1 MSKGKL
7 AKFADMERFENV
19 FQYPYSVVDDVPF
32 DMKGK
37 WREMYFHNDNPIV
50 LELGCGKGE
59 YTVELAK
66 LYPEMNF
73 IGVDIKIQ
81 NLKKIYNGN
90 TVLDIDNLGVAK
102 GELIGLVGNNGA
114 GKTTLL
120 RLILDLIQADDGFVE
135 SNGQKVNESETWKEY
150 TGSYIDGRF
159 LIDFLTPEEY
169 FDFIADVYHIDD
181 ETLQERLAQFEGF
194 MHDEIMGTKKYLR
207 DFSQGNRQKIGIIGA
222 MIINPK
228 VLLLDEPFNYLDPS
242 SQMTIAHMI
251 QRICKEQGTTVI
263 ISSHNLNF
271 VADIS
276 SRILL
281 LEKGKLVKDLP
292 NADGAAIA
300 ELNEYFGIQAE

>member
-1 MSKGKL
+1 M
-7 AKFADMERFENV
+7 
-19 FQYPYSVVDDVPF
+19 
-32 DMKGK
+32 
-37 WREMYFHNDNPIV
+37 
-50 LELGCGKGE
+50 
-59 YTVELAK
+59 
-66 LYPEMNF
+66 
-73 IGVDIKIQ
+73 DIKIQ

-150 TGSYIDGRF
+150 TG
-159 LIDFLTPEEY
+159 
-169 FDFIADVYHIDD
+169 
-181 ETLQERLAQFEGF
+181 
-194 MHDEIMGTKKYLR
+194 
-207 DFSQGNRQKIGIIGA
+207 
-222 MIINPK
+222 
-228 VLLLDEPFNYLDPS
+228 
-242 SQMTIAHMI
+242 
-251 QRICKEQGTTVI
+251 TVI

-271 VADIS
+271 VTDIS

-292 NADGAAIA
+292 NVDGAAIA

>member
-1 MSKGKL
+1 M
-7 AKFADMERFENV
+7 
-19 FQYPYSVVDDVPF
+19 
-32 DMKGK
+32 
-37 WREMYFHNDNPIV
+37 
-50 LELGCGKGE
+50 
-59 YTVELAK
+59 
-66 LYPEMNF
+66 
-73 IGVDIKIQ
+73 DIKIQ

-228 VLLLDEPFNYLDPS
+228 VLLLENAVGIAGSGFSYTSTWNLHQVHPKRRNITANPFFFAKAHQAAII
-242 SQMTIAHMI
+242 QMSLIVGNSDALAEVGDVIAYQISTRTI
-251 QRICKEQGTTVI
+251 ELEV
-263 ISSHNLNF
+263 
-271 VADIS
+271 VAIVTNG
-276 SRILL
+276 ILL
-281 LEKGKLVKDLP
+281 EHGEV
-292 NADGAAIA
+292 
-300 ELNEYFGIQAE
+300 

>member
-1 MSKGKL
+1 M
-7 AKFADMERFENV
+7 
-19 FQYPYSVVDDVPF
+19 
-32 DMKGK
+32 
-37 WREMYFHNDNPIV
+37 
-50 LELGCGKGE
+50 
-59 YTVELAK
+59 
-66 LYPEMNF
+66 
-73 IGVDIKIQ
+73 DIKIQ

-90 TVLDIDNLGVAK
+90 TVLDIENLGIAS
-102 GELIGLVGNNGA
+102 GELVGLVGNNGA

-120 RLILDLIQADDGFVE
+120 RLILDLIQANDGYVAV
-135 SNGQKVNESETWKEY
+135 NGRKVSESETWKEY

-181 ETLQERLAQFEGF
+181 ETLKERLASLEGF
-194 MHDEIMGTKKYLR
+194 MHGEIMGTKKYLR

-222 MIINPK
+222 MIIQPK

-242 SQMTIAHMI
+242 SQMSVAHMI
-251 QRICKEQGTTVI
+251 QRICKEQGTTVV

-281 LEKGKLVKDLP
+281 LEKGRLVKDLQ
-292 NADGAAIA
+292 NVDGAAIA
-300 ELNEYFGIQAE
+300 ELKEYFGVQAE